1 MFFFFFLPEHLQHVP
16 FLRGSEWEVTKSS
29 KRVFKLETKS
39 ACACMLVWLG
49 QVHLKEAVFV
59 WAHNSNSD
67 HLAVKQTP
75 GNPYI
80 L

>member
-1 MFFFFFLPEHLQHVP
+1 
-16 FLRGSEWEVTKSS
+16 
-29 KRVFKLETKS
+29 
-39 ACACMLVWLG
+39 MLVWLG

-67 HLAVKQTP
+67 RLAVKQTP
-75 GNPYI
+75 GNLYI